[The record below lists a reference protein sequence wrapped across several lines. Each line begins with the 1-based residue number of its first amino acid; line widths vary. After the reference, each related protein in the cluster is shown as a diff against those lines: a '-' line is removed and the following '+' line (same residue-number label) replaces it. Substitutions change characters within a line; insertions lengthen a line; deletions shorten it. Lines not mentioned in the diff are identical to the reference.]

1 MHIAF
6 FGLIVLNIGQCLQLR
21 TFNSLQTD
29 PNCLI
34 VVLGQLSKFWEVVV
48 SRKIPSIKR
57 AFDVLE
63 LFLKGNRELSVPE
76 IVARL
81 NFPRTTAYEIV
92 NTLLACGYLTTVEGQ
107 PNRVSLGFKAFE
119 IGSVYAA
126 NVNLIS
132 EGRRVTMALV
142 AKSDETI
149 QIAIRDHTEVIF
161 IAKADCTKMVRLVST
176 VGSRLP
182 AHCTAVGKMLLSSL
196 SDEEVIDLYEDQEQL
211 PQMTANSIA
220 SISQLLQE
228 LEMIRR
234 RGLAYD
240 DCESNIDVRCVAAPV
255 YDGRGEM
262 VAAMS
267 FSVPITRMSLGK
279 QNELAGIIRKG
290 AEELSRNLGYE
301 K

>member
-1 MHIAF
+1 MPRI
-6 FGLIVLNIGQCLQLR
+6 
-21 TFNSLQTD
+21 
-29 PNCLI
+29 
-34 VVLGQLSKFWEVVV
+34 
-48 SRKIPSIKR
+48 IPSIKR

-63 LFLKGNRELSVPE
+63 LFLKGTSELSVPE
-76 IVARL
+76 IVAQL

-107 PNRVSLGFKAFE
+107 PSRVSLGFKLFE
-119 IGSVYAA
+119 LGSVYAV
-126 NVNLIS
+126 NVDLIS
-132 EGRRVTMALV
+132 EGRRV
-142 AKSDETI
+142 AKGLAAKCDETI
-149 QIAIRDHTEVIF
+149 QIAVRDRTEVFF
-161 IAKADCTKMVRLVST
+161 IAKADCSKMVRLVST

-196 SDEEVIDLYEDQEQL
+196 SDEEIVDLYECQEQL
-211 PQMTANSIA
+211 PHMTANSIT
-220 SISQLLQE
+220 SVPKLLQE

-240 DCESNIDVRCVAAPV
+240 DCESNIDVRCVAAPI
-255 YDGRGEM
+255 YDDKGEM

-279 QNELAGIIRKG
+279 QDELAGIVRKG
-290 AEELSRNLGYE
+290 AEEISRNLGYE

>member
-1 MHIAF
+1 
-6 FGLIVLNIGQCLQLR
+6 
-21 TFNSLQTD
+21 
-29 PNCLI
+29 
-34 VVLGQLSKFWEVVV
+34 VV

-63 LFLKGNRELSVPE
+63 LFLKGTRELSVPE
-76 IVARL
+76 IVAQL

-92 NTLLACGYLTTVEGQ
+92 NTLLACGYLTTAEGQ
-107 PNRVSLGFKAFE
+107 PNRVSLGFKLFE
-119 IGSVYAA
+119 LGSVYAA
-126 NVNLIS
+126 NVDLIS
-132 EGRRVTMALV
+132 EGRRVAKTLA

-149 QIAIRDHTEVIF
+149 QIAVRDRTEVLF
-161 IAKADCTKMVRLVST
+161 IAKADCSKLVRLVST

-196 SDEEVIDLYEDQEQL
+196 SDEEIVGLYEGRDQL
-211 PQMTANSIA
+211 AHMTANSITYV
-220 SISQLLQE
+220 SKLLQE

-255 YDGRGEM
+255 YDGRSEM

-267 FSVPITRMSLGK
+267 FSVPITRMSLAK
-279 QNELAGIIRKG
+279 QDELAGIIRKG
-290 AEELSRNLGYE
+290 AEELSRSLGYE